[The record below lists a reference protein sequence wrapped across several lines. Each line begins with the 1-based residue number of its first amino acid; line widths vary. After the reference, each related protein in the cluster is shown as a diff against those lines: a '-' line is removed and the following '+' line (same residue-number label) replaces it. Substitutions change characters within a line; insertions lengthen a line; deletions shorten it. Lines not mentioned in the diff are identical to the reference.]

1 MRATNRMP
9 PSFPVKALLGLLRN
23 PASRP
28 AFTSLPPLLSSSG
41 LRHQARCVESHFPHR
56 TFQGSRADRLGLQ
69 SLLSARVTENDGR
82 LAVEGV
88 FGRKGELDWE
98 QNWGRGFGLGRRP
111 ARRALESI
119 GWLIIAALALSSDDP
134 LLEVSAMCPKPIDEE
149 NLRSMEF
156 PQVSSSSQCKKFP
169 FFLFSPLLH
178 TYMPVHAYHRKT
190 IQLPDWH
197 FSVVAQPQ

>member
-1 MRATNRMP
+1 M
-9 PSFPVKALLGLLRN
+9 SF
-23 PASRP
+23 
-28 AFTSLPPLLSSSG
+28 SG
-41 LRHQARCVESHFPHR
+41 LRHRARFVESHFPHR

-69 SLLSARVTENDGR
+69 ALLSALVTENVGR

-119 GWLIIAALALSSDDP
+119 GWLIMAALALSSDDP

-156 PQVSSSSQCKKFP
+156 PQVSSSSQCKKFS
-169 FFLFSPLLH
+169 FYFILLSPPSYTLICLSTPITEGQLSRLNGILASLH
-178 TYMPVHAYHRKT
+178 NRSDMHA
-190 IQLPDWH
+190 IEFVDD
-197 FSVVAQPQ
+197 SGCVAQRL

>member
-1 MRATNRMP
+1 MRSNLISP
-9 PSFPVKALLGLLRN
+9 IEH
-23 PASRP
+23 SRGRRQIVLDCRP
-28 AFTSLPPLLSSSG
+28 CPQLA
-41 LRHQARCVESHFPHR
+41 
-56 TFQGSRADRLGLQ
+56 
-69 SLLSARVTENDGR
+69 TENVGK

-169 FFLFSPLLH
+169 FFFFFLFSPLLH
-178 TYMPVHAYHRKT
+178 AYMPVHAHHRNT
-190 IQLPDWH
+190 IQSPYWH